1 MGAPTLRIG
10 VVLLGLVFCLNA
22 HAEPGPAERPDLSSA
37 VLKVR
42 AVAATGAVALGSAV
56 MIARGKLVTSC
67 HVTRNAAEI
76 EVMSG
81 TGKWRVERQARD
93 VYHDLCILWAPAA
106 VGEVAQVGPQR
117 DPQVG
122 EAVFAA
128 GYPNGGGLS
137 IARGQVEALHA
148 FDGGN
153 VIQTSAEFTHGAS
166 GGGLFDREGR
176 LVGILAFKARA
187 GGVFHFA
194 LPSAWLAA
202 LTDADGADAS
212 GRKKAA
218 FWEQPS
224 CDQPYFLRATSLEID
239 GKWQALSALAQDWL
253 TSEPENT
260 APRTALNKA
269 IRALA
274 PSAAP

>member
-1 MGAPTLRIG
+1 MHVG
-10 VVLLGLVFCLNA
+10 VVILGLVVALNA
-22 HAEPGPAERPDLSSA
+22 RAELAPAVRSQVSSA
-37 VLKVR
+37 VLKLR
-42 AVAATGAVALGSAV
+42 AVAASGAVALGSAV
-56 MIARGKLVTSC
+56 MIERGKLVTSC
-67 HVTRNAAEI
+67 HVTRNAAQI

-81 TGKWRVERQARD
+81 AGKWRVEREARD
-93 VYHDLCILWAPAA
+93 TYHDLCILWAPAA
-106 VGEVAQVGPQR
+106 IGALAQVRPQH
-117 DPQVG
+117 DPRVG

-176 LVGILAFKARA
+176 LAGVLAFKARA

-202 LTDADGADAS
+202 PADADGADAS
-212 GRKKAA
+212 GKNQAA

-224 CDQPYFLRATSLEID
+224 RDQPYFLRATSLEIE
-239 GKWQALSALAQDWL
+239 GKWQALSAMAQDWL
-253 TSEPENT
+253 DSEPENA
-260 APRTALNKA
+260 APRTAMNKA

-274 PSAAP
+274 SPPAP